1 MIKEKRFS
9 WIKKAKRGKYICYR
23 NLNSLR
29 IAKLKNARDEYSFH
43 KVWSSDGRIM
53 VMEEG
58 SAKPEVIYGCLCCV
72 ESMIVLRFAL
82 WKET

>member
-1 MIKEKRFS
+1 MNKRNFKGINIS
-9 WIKKAKRGKYICYR
+9 VTES
-23 NLNSLR
+23 LTSLR
-29 IAKLKNARDEYSFH
+29 IAKLKDARDEYSFN
-43 KVWSSDGRIM
+43 KVWSSDGRII

-58 SAKPEVIYGCLCCV
+58 SDKPEVTYGCLCCV